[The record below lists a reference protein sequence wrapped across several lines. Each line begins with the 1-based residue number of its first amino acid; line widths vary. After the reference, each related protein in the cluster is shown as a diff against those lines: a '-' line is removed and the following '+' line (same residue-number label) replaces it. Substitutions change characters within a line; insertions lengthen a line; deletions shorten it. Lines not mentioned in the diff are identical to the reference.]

1 MMAKA
6 QGLIGMGPLNNA
18 GEFDQAL
25 QLAIEHVRSGQAVVL
40 DVHVMTGYA
49 PSMTQGMTRNYKD

>member
-1 MMAKA
+1 
-6 QGLIGMGPLNNA
+6 MGPLKNA

-25 QLAIEHVRSGQAVVL
+25 HQAIEQVRSGQAVVL

-49 PSMTQGMTRNYKD
+49 PAMSQGMTRDYRN

>member
-1 MMAKA
+1 
-6 QGLIGMGPLNNA
+6 MGPLRNA

-25 QLAIEHVRSGQAVVL
+25 QLAIEQVRSGQAVVL

-49 PSMTQGMTRNYKD
+49 PAMTRGMTRNYKD

>member
-1 MMAKA
+1 
-6 QGLIGMGPLNNA
+6 MGPVKNA

-25 QLAIEHVRSGQAVVL
+25 QQAIEQVRSGQAVVL

-49 PSMTQGMTRNYKD
+49 PAMSQGMTRDYRN